1 MNRTY
6 TAMMMTRHMCSMC
19 LSRRVQMR
27 GVTLFS
33 D

>member
-1 MNRTY
+1 MYRTL
-6 TAMMMTRHMCSMC
+6 TAMMMNRHMCCMC
-19 LSRRVQMR
+19 LSRHIQNR